1 VVHGLDW
8 EAMRLDTC
16 FTSTNV
22 QILDTFKKKKPKKVV
37 HGLDWEAM
45 QLDSDRNPFR
55 YSRYM
60 LCYQHKRTNTDT

>member
-1 VVHGLDW
+1 
-8 EAMRLDTC
+8 MRLDTC

-22 QILDTFKKKKPKKVV
+22 QILDAFKKKNPKKVV

-55 YSRYM
+55 YSLY
-60 LCYQHKRTNTDT
+60 LLYY

>member
-1 VVHGLDW
+1 MHGRDW

-22 QILDTFKKKKPKKVV
+22 PILDTLPQKKRKKVV

-55 YSRYM
+55 YSLY
-60 LCYQHKRTNTDT
+60 LLYYQHKSTNTDI